1 VAVIASVNVGTAV
14 EVDCFGGLV
23 VSVGWVGSTAAGVC
37 VHVVRIAKRR
47 ITHFIFFIR
56 DIIN

>member
-1 VAVIASVNVGTAV
+1 MAVIASVNVGTEV

-37 VHVVRIAKRR
+37 VHVVRKAKMRM
-47 ITHFIFFIR
+47 THHIFFMGIL
-56 DIIN
+56 